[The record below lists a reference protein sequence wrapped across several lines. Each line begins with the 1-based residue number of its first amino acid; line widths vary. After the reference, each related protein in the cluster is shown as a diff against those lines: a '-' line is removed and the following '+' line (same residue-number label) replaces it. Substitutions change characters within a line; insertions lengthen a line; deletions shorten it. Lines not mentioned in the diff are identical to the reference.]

1 MDLNIEIIGDV
12 VVVILPGET
21 LEANITQQFEQD
33 MEHLSEETIK
43 VVFDMNQI
51 RFIDSMGC
59 RVLLT
64 THKRMQNKG
73 GGLKLCCLT
82 DPVFSIFNL
91 MGFNELFSIFKTREE
106 AVSSFESSG

>member
-1 MDLNIEIIGDV
+1 MDFNIETIGDIV
-12 VVVILPGET
+12 VVVLPGET
-21 LEANITQQFEQD
+21 LEAKITREFDQD
-33 MEHLSEETIK
+33 IQHLLEETIK

-59 RVLLT
+59 RVFLT
-64 THKRMQNKG
+64 THKRLKNNG

-91 MGFNELFSIFKTREE
+91 MGFNQLFSIFKTREE
-106 AVSSFESSG
+106 AVRAFESGN

>member
-33 MEHLSEETIK
+33 IEHLFEETIK
-43 VVFDMNQI
+43 IVFDMNQI

-59 RVLLT
+59 RVLIT
-64 THKRMQNKG
+64 SHKRMQNKG
-73 GGLKLCCLT
+73 GGLKLCCIR
-82 DPVFSIFNL
+82 DQVYSIFNL
-91 MGFNELFSIFKTREE
+91 MGFNQLFSIFKTREE